1 MFNYQWVY
9 TYIYIYIYISGQIII
24 IHKPEIRPFGD
35 IYIYIYIYQRD
46 DIGKCGFFSERW
58 REAEMVK
65 RGEADHPSISLL
77 DGLRFLRA
85 RDLRRIWSRGSR
97 GDPPWFT
104 QKIGGFIQKMD
115 GFTQKMGGFTQKM
128 GGFTQK
134 MGGFTIVYCMFT
146 RG

>member
-1 MFNYQWVY
+1 MVY
-9 TYIYIYIYISGQIII
+9 FQLPCLITSGSIHIYIYIWANYNNSQTWNKAIWG
-24 IHKPEIRPFGD
+24 
-35 IYIYIYIYQRD
+35 YIYIYQRD

-85 RDLRRIWSRGSR
+85 RDLRRIWSRG
-97 GDPPWFT
+97 DPPWFT
-104 QKIGGFIQKMD
+104 QKMGGFIQKMD